1 MASQSSIVNSFN
13 ILSTNA
19 KCLHNKSVKL
29 TELEK
34 GSISDEEV
42 KVDIKAWCRPDS
54 IKLRVAIE
62 NYIKLNVKEHTDL
75 QDQVYAL

>member
-1 MASQSSIVNSFN
+1 MASQPSIVNSFN

-42 KVDIKAWCRPDS
+42 KVDIKVWCRPDS
-54 IKLRVAIE
+54 IKLRVALE